1 MSRRR
6 SPFVRSLVSLA
17 ASPACLALASC
28 AATPPPSAPAPL
40 ASSVENPVSKFFPA
54 VDGTVHA
61 YETKDVLTGATGV
74 LMMRTQVTGARTI
87 EVKSSKVQRL
97 RYDDKGLLREPQ
109 GYYLL
114 RAPLAVGQSWPA
126 GPNVSV
132 AIVKIDAE
140 ITVPA
145 GTYRGCVETVDR
157 RVGAVSGTIKSVYC
171 PDVGLVLLE
180 SEGQGQGPG
189 QEVHERVELKS
200 FDKELDLTKGAP
212 PP

>member
-1 MSRRR
+1 MA
-6 SPFVRSLVSLA
+6 PFVRSLVFLVA
-17 ASPACLALASC
+17 ATATFGAIAGCASTPPRG
-28 AATPPPSAPAPL
+28 TPPPPKST
-40 ASSVENPVSKFFPA
+40 VDNPVSKFFPA

-114 RAPLAVGQSWPA
+114 RAPLAVGQTWPA

-157 RVGAVSGTIKSVYC
+157 RVGAVSGTVKSVYC

-180 SEGQGQGPG
+180 SEGKGQGPG

-200 FDKELDLTKGAP
+200 FDKELDLSKGGP
-212 PP
+212 VP